1 MLQVPIR
8 DLSVMPKAQHPNGH
22 VPTHTFNF
30 DLPRMMAAVD
40 SGVISFPPGLSRQ
53 ERREW
58 VRKAL
63 KEKGQA

>member
-1 MLQVPIR
+1 MT
-8 DLSVMPKAQHPNGH
+8 KAHRTSGH
-22 VPTHTFNF
+22 DPANAFNF

-58 VRKAL
+58 VKKAL

>member
-1 MLQVPIR
+1 
-8 DLSVMPKAQHPNGH
+8 MPKAQQ
-22 VPTHTFNF
+22 PTETGSANTFTF

-58 VRKAL
+58 VKKAL
-63 KEKGQA
+63 KGKGQA

>member
-1 MLQVPIR
+1 
-8 DLSVMPKAQHPNGH
+8 MPKSQHHAGNSQA
-22 VPTHTFNF
+22 TTFNF
-30 DLPRMMAAVD
+30 DLPRMMDAVD

-58 VRKAL
+58 VKKAL

>member
-1 MLQVPIR
+1 MSKPQPQVEQN
-8 DLSVMPKAQHPNGH
+8 LAS
-22 VPTHTFNF
+22 TFTF
-30 DLPRMMAAVD
+30 DMPRMVAAID

-63 KEKGQA
+63 KERAQA

>member
-1 MLQVPIR
+1 
-8 DLSVMPKAQHPNGH
+8 MPKSQHPTDHN
-22 VPTHTFNF
+22 PANTFTF

-58 VRKAL
+58 VKKAL